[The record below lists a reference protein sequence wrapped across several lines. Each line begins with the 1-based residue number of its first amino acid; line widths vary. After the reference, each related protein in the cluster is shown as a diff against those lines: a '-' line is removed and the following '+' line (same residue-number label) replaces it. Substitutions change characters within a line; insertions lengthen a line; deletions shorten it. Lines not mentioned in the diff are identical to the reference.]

1 METSEPDCDDY
12 LETYNEFKAV
22 VDDSMPIEESGSHLV
37 GLTDLEKAY
46 RDILNEPVSPTTT
59 GGMKSFIRAFKP

>member
-1 METSEPDCDDY
+1 MTDCDEHMETKDE
-12 LETYNEFKAV
+12 AV
-22 VDDSMPIEESGSHLV
+22 AEEQMPTEESASNLI

-46 RDILNEPVSPTTT
+46 RDILNEPVSPTTA